1 MFVLLGLIIYTGD
14 LTKRV
19 SQTTNRKKK
28 RNRTQ
33 GRLLTERVWHAERF
47 TSWKSRRDEQ
57 QMLKGRSRIS
67 KPRKLPALLGLE
79 GQES

>member
-1 MFVLLGLIIYTGD
+1 MFVLLGLIIHTGD
-14 LTKRV
+14 LTKRI

-33 GRLLTERVWHAERF
+33 GRLLTERVWHAELF
-47 TSWKSRRDEQ
+47 TRWKSRRDEQ
-57 QMLKGRSRIS
+57 QVLKRRSRIS